1 MPGGLPAL
9 IQRNHNLAM
18 LGRRILC
25 RRLGLTPVGQEA
37 MLGSMAA
44 VILPEQMAAHYLRNQ
59 SPDTLDNAALHDEL
73 LDRHHIEVPVY
84 CWPAVPQMIL
94 RISAQAYNHAA
105 QYERLAE
112 ALATI
117 QAG

>member
-1 MPGGLPAL
+1 V
-9 IQRNHNLAM
+9 
-18 LGRRILC
+18 
-25 RRLGLTPVGQEA
+25 PVGQEA

-44 VILPEQMAAHYLRNQ
+44 VILPGPMAARYLRNQ

-73 LDRHHIEVPVY
+73 LDRHNIEAPVY
-84 CWPAVPQMIL
+84 CWPAIGQMIL

-112 ALATI
+112 ALARI
-117 QAG
+117 QRGGRGERGE